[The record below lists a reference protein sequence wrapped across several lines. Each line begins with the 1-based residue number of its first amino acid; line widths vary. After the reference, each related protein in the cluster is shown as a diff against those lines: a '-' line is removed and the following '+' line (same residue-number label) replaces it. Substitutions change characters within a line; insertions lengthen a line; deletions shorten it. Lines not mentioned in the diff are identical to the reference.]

1 MIQRCAK
8 SANLSIQFILIR
20 LIEIN
25 RVVSQRGSSPI
36 PGGGRGINMP
46 NAPEGSG

>member
-36 PGGGRGINMP
+36 PGGRGINMP
-46 NAPEGSG
+46 DAPEGLG